1 MNNNQGIVFN
11 IQKYSI
17 HDGPGIRTLVFLKG
31 CPLKCA
37 WCSNPESQAYQ
48 PEIAYKQSSCLSC
61 KKCVEV
67 CPVRALSFYENKVH
81 INRAKCNLCKK
92 CVEICAPNAL
102 VCYGDIMTVNEV
114 IDKVEQDNIFYARSG
129 GGITLSG
136 GEPLFQSEFA
146 IALLKEA
153 YERRI
158 NRAIETCGYTSQDVL
173 LEACNFANYVLF
185 DIKHSNSDI
194 HKQFTS
200 VDNTQILS
208 NLEALRNNFP
218 KLKIHIRTPLIP
230 SVNDSE
236 KVISEIAQI
245 AKNINACNF
254 ELLPYHKAGT
264 IKYSYLDKDYTLK
277 QDNIEEEKI
286 IQLKNL
292 AKEVFSS

>member
-61 KKCVEV
+61 KKCVKI
-67 CPVRALSFYENKVH
+67 CPVNALSYNEDK
-81 INRAKCNLCKK
+81 ILIDRAKCNQCKK
-92 CVEICAPNAL
+92 CVEVCASNAL
-102 VCYGDIMTVNEV
+102 ICYGDIMTTDEV
-114 IDKVEQDNIFYARSG
+114 IDKVEQDSIFYARSG
-129 GGITLSG
+129 GGMTLSG
-136 GEPLFQSEFA
+136 GEPLFQPEFA
-146 IALLKEA
+146 ISLLKEA

-158 NRAIETCGYTSQDVL
+158 NRAIETCGYTSQEVL
-173 LEACNFANYVLF
+173 LEACNYANYVLF
-185 DIKHSNSDI
+185 DIKHSDSDI

-200 VDNTQILS
+200 VDNIRILS
-208 NLEALRNNFP
+208 NLEVLRNKFP
-218 KLKIHIRTPLIP
+218 KLKIHIRTPVIP

-236 KVISEIAQI
+236 KVISEIAKI
-245 AKNINACNF
+245 AKEIKACNF

-264 IKYSYLDKDYTLK
+264 IKYSYLDKIYTLE
-277 QDNIEEEKI
+277 QDSIEEEKI
-286 IQLKNL
+286 IRLKNM